1 MDTCHSLHPPE
12 SSVFP
17 WGVVLSVSNV
27 PSRFSK
33 YKYVRNTGNGCN
45 LILSNAFCLEG
56 KIYLSRELVY
66 CDIPL

>member
-17 WGVVLSVSNV
+17 WGVVLVSNV
-27 PSRFSK
+27 PSWFSK

-45 LILSNAFCLEG
+45 LRLSNALSLEG